1 MTTTS
6 IDKDVNSNKNNE
18 NMNKSYYTK
27 MLTEIDNSFF
37 LSVNELTSSMP
48 KYFMN
53 PTIDAYKGKY
63 TKDMQ
68 NLKETQSDLFLL
80 KNEIEKGILNDNN
93 NIEQINSQLNT
104 LKNNNKKLKERITKF
119 LLSDNASVGMLNDAT
134 QIYNNHKYGN
144 WLFIISIL
152 FSISYYYKT
161 KN

>member
-6 IDKDVNSNKNNE
+6 MDKTVNSNKNNE

-27 MLTEIDNSFF
+27 QLTEIDNSFF
-37 LSVNELTSSMP
+37 LTVNELTSSMP
-48 KYFMN
+48 SYFMN
-53 PTIDAYKGKY
+53 PTIDAYKEKY

-80 KNEIEKGILNDNN
+80 KNEIEKDILNENN
-93 NIEQINSQLNT
+93 NIEQINGQLNT
-104 LKNNNKKLKERITKF
+104 LKTNNKKLKEKIKTF

-152 FSISYYYKT
+152 FSVSYYYKT
-161 KN
+161 QN